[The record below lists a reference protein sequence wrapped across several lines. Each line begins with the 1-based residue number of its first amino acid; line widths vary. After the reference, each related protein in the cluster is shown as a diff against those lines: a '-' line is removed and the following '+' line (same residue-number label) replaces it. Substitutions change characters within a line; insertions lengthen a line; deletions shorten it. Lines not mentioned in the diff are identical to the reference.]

1 MSDKKEL
8 WIGGGIVA
16 LLLVLYFLHKQP
28 VPVVDTSQV
37 NPVTSNAS
45 GPPTYNMPPSLML
58 PPFNVGNTPG
68 TVVPQQPQQPQ
79 QQTVTTNCNAC
90 TTAQNTNVHG
100 SSFSFGDF
108 SSGIK
113 DSFSLPA
120 SSSVL
125 PKPANIVPPPALKP
139 YVKLAH
145 TYNDWYAQ
153 ATQTGSY
160 APGVAV
166 AGRFGTTIFNG
177 IDTSKIAAV
186 SNIPPGLT
194 GRQIYF
200 LYQTV
205 NGHYLSTL
213 SGDVLQSAVA
223 QAYASP
229 A

>member
-1 MSDKKEL
+1 MNNKNEL

-45 GPPTYNMPPSLML
+45 GPPAYNMPPSLML
-58 PPFNVGNTPG
+58 PPFNVGNTPN
-68 TVVPQQPQQPQ
+68 TVVSQQPQQPQ
-79 QQTVTTNCNAC
+79 QPLQQATTNCNAC
-90 TTAQNTNVHG
+90 STQNTNVLG
-100 SSFSFGDF
+100 SPFSFGDF

-145 TYNDWYAQ
+145 TYADWYAHATGTNKIWQ
-153 ATQTGSY
+153 AVNGVGGFTTPCAATGVCSQ
-160 APGVAV
+160 
-166 AGRFGTTIFNG
+166 
-177 IDTSKIAAV
+177 
-186 SNIPPGLT
+186 IPPGLT

-200 LYQTV
+200 LFQAL
-205 NGHYLSTL
+205 NGQYLSTFNANAL
-213 SGDVLQSAVA
+213 ATAVA

>member
-8 WIGGGIVA
+8 WIGGGIAA

-28 VPVVDTSQV
+28 FPVVDTSQV

-45 GPPTYNMPPSLML
+45 GPPAYNMPPSLML

-68 TVVPQQPQQPQ
+68 TVVLQQPQQPQQPQ
-79 QQTVTTNCNAC
+79 QQTIAANCNAC
-90 TTAQNTNVHG
+90 TATQNTNVHG

-145 TYNDWYAQ
+145 TYGDWYAQ
-153 ATQTGSY
+153 ATGTQKLATLSGKTTTLGQATG
-160 APGVAV
+160 
-166 AGRFGTTIFNG
+166 
-177 IDTSKIAAV
+177 AA
-186 SNIPPGLT
+186 SSIPPGLT

>member
-8 WIGGGIVA
+8 WIGGGITA

-28 VPVVDTSQV
+28 FPVVDTSQV

-45 GPPTYNMPPSLML
+45 GPPAYNMPPSLML

-68 TVVPQQPQQPQ
+68 TVVLQQPQQPQ

-90 TTAQNTNVHG
+90 TTTQNTNVHG

-120 SSSVL
+120 ASSVL

-145 TYNDWYAQ
+145 TYGDWYAQ
-153 ATQTGSY
+153 ATGTQKLATLSGKTTTLGQATG
-160 APGVAV
+160 
-166 AGRFGTTIFNG
+166 
-177 IDTSKIAAV
+177 AA
-186 SNIPPGLT
+186 SSIPPGLT

>member
-45 GPPTYNMPPSLML
+45 GPPAYNMPPSLML

-68 TVVPQQPQQPQ
+68 TVVPQQLQQPQ
-79 QQTVTTNCNAC
+79 QKTVTTNCNAC
-90 TTAQNTNVHG
+90 TTTQNTNVHG
-100 SSFSFGDF
+100 SSFSFGNF

-125 PKPANIVPPPALKP
+125 PKPANIVPPPAVKP
-139 YVKLAH
+139 YFKLAH
-145 TYNDWYAQ
+145 TYADWYAHATGTNKIWQ
-153 ATQTGSY
+153 A
-160 APGVAV
+160 V
-166 AGRFGTTIFNG
+166 NG
-177 IDTSKIAAV
+177 IGEFTTPCAATGDC
-186 SNIPPGLT
+186 SQIPPELT

-200 LYQTV
+200 LFQAL
-205 NGHYLSTL
+205 NGQYLSTFNANAL
-213 SGDVLQSAVA
+213 ATAVA